1 MYRLSDIS
9 PNGHGGNKMNC
20 GPCGSGN
27 RNFMTKEEKVEML
40 DEYKESL
47 EKELQGV
54 KERIKEL
61 GKE

>member
-1 MYRLSDIS
+1 
-9 PNGHGGNKMNC
+9 
-20 GPCGSGN
+20 
-27 RNFMTKEEKVEML
+27 MTKEEKVEML

>member
-1 MYRLSDIS
+1 
-9 PNGHGGNKMNC
+9 MNC

-27 RNFMTKEEKVEML
+27 RNFITKEEKVEML
-40 DEYKESL
+40 DEYKETI

>member
-1 MYRLSDIS
+1 MSCC
-9 PNGHGGNKMNC
+9 GNTC
-20 GPCGSGN
+20 STE
-27 RNFMTKEEKVEML
+27 RSYLTKDEKVEML